1 MRTVFLGILLV
12 LCIIRPTFSQSSNN
26 PSVEFAGFGGDGEII
41 LKDSK
46 FDVFQGVYVKNNS
59 NETKTVWVFLELMGS
74 LEMAEEAISIPPGKT
89 KIARFSIPPASKH
102 LQKDMVKIRV
112 E

>member
-46 FDVFQGVYVKNNS
+46 FDVFLK
-59 NETKTVWVFLELMGS
+59 
-74 LEMAEEAISIPPGKT
+74 
-89 KIARFSIPPASKH
+89 RFIIIVAH
-102 LQKDMVKIRV
+102 LVIC
-112 E
+112 